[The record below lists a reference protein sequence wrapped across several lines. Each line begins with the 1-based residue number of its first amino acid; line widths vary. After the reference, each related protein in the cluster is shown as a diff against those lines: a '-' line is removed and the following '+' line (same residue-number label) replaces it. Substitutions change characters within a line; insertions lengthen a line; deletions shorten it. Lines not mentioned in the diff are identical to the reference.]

1 MATVAGCTPHG
12 RSSRTQRPHLS
23 KMERVIVSMQDPDQG
38 VKMRSQRLLITAI
51 PHAVAGETRG
61 HPGGAGRRGLRPLCL
76 SRAGRD
82 VVEWLV
88 QKFCISE
95 EEALHLGTLLAQH
108 GYIYPLRESRDLTL
122 HPDETPYRFQE
133 HYAQLHK
140 KINHA
145 WDLVVMQAREQ
156 LRAAKQRRK
165 GDRLV
170 VSCQEQT
177 YWLVNRPPVSPRV
190 VRAEFSWSSK
200 RPGAPNI
207 LEQGPE
213 RGSYNSSRVQMS
225 SDFYKC
231 EIERFRKALGRN
243 RVKSSVCLEAYL
255 KFSSQHGP
263 HDPILSGCLP
273 SNPWIT
279 DDVTYWA
286 MNAPKVAAP
295 TKLRVERWSFSFR
308 ELLDDPVG
316 RGHFMDFLQK
326 EFSAENLSFW
336 EACEELRFGGQA
348 QVPALVDAVYQQFLA
363 PGAAR
368 WVNIDSRT
376 MEWTLEG
383 MRQPHRYVLDA
394 AQLHIYMLMKKDSY
408 PRFLKSDIYKGL
420 LEEAVIPL
428 ETKRW
433 AFPFLRK
440 PLHSSP
446 SPVLQSTPEE
456 PAVTSI
462 PAGGN
467 GEQ

>member
-1 MATVAGCTPHG
+1 M
-12 RSSRTQRPHLS
+12 
-23 KMERVIVSMQDPDQG
+23 
-38 VKMRSQRLLITAI
+38 
-51 PHAVAGETRG
+51 
-61 HPGGAGRRGLRPLCL
+61 
-76 SRAGRD
+76 
-82 VVEWLV
+82 
-88 QKFCISE
+88 
-95 EEALHLGTLLAQH
+95 
-108 GYIYPLRESRDLTL
+108 
-122 HPDETPYRFQE
+122 
-133 HYAQLHK
+133 
-140 KINHA
+140 
-145 WDLVVMQAREQ
+145 
-156 LRAAKQRRK
+156 
-165 GDRLV
+165 
-170 VSCQEQT
+170 
-177 YWLVNRPPVSPRV
+177 
-190 VRAEFSWSSK
+190 
-200 RPGAPNI
+200 
-207 LEQGPE
+207 
-213 RGSYNSSRVQMS
+213 
-225 SDFYKC
+225 
-231 EIERFRKALGRN
+231 
-243 RVKSSVCLEAYL
+243 
-255 KFSSQHGP
+255 
-263 HDPILSGCLP
+263 SGCLP

-279 DDVTYWA
+279 DDVTYWTI
-286 MNAPKVAAP
+286 NAPKVAAP

-376 MEWTLEG
+376 MEWTLKG

-428 ETKRW
+428 ETKRR

-446 SPVLQSTPEE
+446 SPVLQSTPGE
-456 PAVTSI
+456 PAATST

>member
-61 HPGGAGRRGLRPLCL
+61 HPGGAGRRGLRPLRL

-108 GYIYPLRESRDLTL
+108 GYIYPLHESRDLTL
-122 HPDETPYRFQE
+122 RPDETPYRFQTPYFWTSTLWPAAE
-133 HYAQLHK
+133 LDYAIYLAK
-140 KINHA
+140 KNIQKQGA
-145 WDLVVMQAREQ
+145 LVDYE
-156 LRAAKQRRK
+156 K
-165 GDRLV
+165 
-170 VSCQEQT
+170 
-177 YWLVNRPPVSPRV
+177 
-190 VRAEFSWSSK
+190 
-200 RPGAPNI
+200 PGVPNI

-428 ETKRW
+428 ETKRR

-456 PAVTSI
+456 PAVTST

-467 GEQ
+467 GKQ